1 MLSERA
7 LSQVAAYKYIA
18 GPSTP
23 LDRLMN
29 HWWNYSV
36 HGLPM
41 WVAPNLVTLLGLL
54 CMVAAAVVVVIQS
67 PNCTDNLSPWV
78 RRQHR
83 CSVLHR
89 HVIEKA
95 NICVLMLSMLTP
107 SLAPSYFGMLTRLHS
122 LLCGVCIV
130 QVLCFCAVCLFVYQ
144 TLDAIDGKQVPIC
157 LPILFISLSLRTV
170 EFKEPCT

>member
-1 MLSERA
+1 MMLSYHRIMGEIEALPTSPHTRLACGCRWVLSERA

-67 PNCTDNLSPWV
+67 PNCTDALSPWV
-78 RRQHR
+78 RGPHR
-83 CSVLHR
+83 CDHCSVL
-89 HVIEKA
+89 V
-95 NICVLMLSMLTP
+95 T
-107 SLAPSYFGMLTRLHS
+107 
-122 LLCGVCIV
+122 
-130 QVLCFCAVCLFVYQ
+130 
-144 TLDAIDGKQVPIC
+144 
-157 LPILFISLSLRTV
+157 
-170 EFKEPCT
+170 